1 MFLGNGVLKICNKF
15 TGEHPCRSAISIKLQ
30 SNLHKS
36 NVKYIY
42 YIFLGEFV
50 LFIFI
55 INVFEYFRLWSKRK
69 FTNWDPILF
78 DTFKVAMKRDRTY
91 LYILLIQ
98 AYLKL
103 FDASSD
109 FVKNLFDPS
118 IYNKHVIP
126 MPNGKIYFVFTLL
139 YGSFVSKAG
148 PDPGVQ
154 KKRTPEK
161 VNLIPN
167 FTVWNKNP
175 LLTKSRVL
183 IWNMAIVF

>member
-1 MFLGNGVLKICNKF
+1 M
-15 TGEHPCRSAISIKLQ
+15 
-30 SNLHKS
+30 
-36 NVKYIY
+36 
-42 YIFLGEFV
+42 

-55 INVFEYFRLWSKRK
+55 INVFQYFRLWSKRK
-69 FTNWDPILF
+69 FTTWDPILF

-139 YGSFVSKAG
+139 YGSFVSKAD
-148 PDPGVQ
+148 PDTGVQ
-154 KKRTPEK
+154 KKRTTEK